1 MDRIYKYNPNISY
14 NPNGGRYLQLITAK
28 NLYIQ
33 NITVAENDGH
43 SDSFHVKFPNVFT
56 NYPLGAVRVED
67 QKFKDWDHYKFTIW
81 QLQLNFVVFCAS
93 SACGVSVEHL
103 NAKEP
108 MIRSIYRF
116 HVYYHIRRILKILE
130 IPLPYENS
138 FNQYNNPYNHEKFI
152 GICSEYGVSNDLTKW
167 RKQKYFSTWQSR
179 AWETGKPGMSNINEN
194 SFSRWIIE
202 KSDGLTM
209 LGLQKLSGSVR
220 HDAYL
225 ILTSQTSTRGPI
237 VGIESRNLDAQHTF
251 LNTFENIVNRRVN
264 ISEDI
269 RRFQKTLQYAR
280 SKVDYVIGEFIYM
293 LPSNMNLQIEKVK
306 DYNNKI
312 LISSPSFKIGTNLK
326 INLDGEQVKLKDKP
340 DVKSKEVEMVKTE
353 PDVKPKVITKPDIK
367 SNKEHKQ
374 DVKPNIELKHDVMLI
389 TTKPD
394 TNKITYE
401 EEKVAL
407 YWELQLYLQYGG
419 CSSDLRSICLCH
431 EICVYQDSNTCDKCP
446 QILRQPTNCFLCS
459 IQDP

>member
-1 MDRIYKYNPNISY
+1 MDRIYKYNSSVSY
-14 NPNGGRYLQLITAK
+14 KPNGGTYLQLITAK
-28 NLYIQ
+28 DLYIQ
-33 NITVAENDGH
+33 NVTVAEHDGH
-43 SDSFHVKFPNVFT
+43 SDSFQVKFPNVFT

-81 QLQLNFVVFCAS
+81 QSQLNFAVFCTS

-116 HVYYHIRRILKILE
+116 HVCYHIRRILKILE

-167 RKQKYFSTWQSR
+167 RNQKYFSTWQSR
-179 AWETGKPGMSNINEN
+179 AWETNKPGMSYINEN

-202 KSDGLTM
+202 KSDGLTT
-209 LGLQKLSGSVR
+209 LGIQKLSESVR
-220 HDAYL
+220 DYAYL

-237 VGIESRNLDAQHTF
+237 VGHEARNLDAQRTF

-264 ISEDI
+264 IPEDI
-269 RRFQKTLQYAR
+269 LRFQKTLQYAR
-280 SKVDYVIGEFIYM
+280 SKVDYAIGEFIYM
-293 LPSNMNLQIEKVK
+293 LPSDMNLRIGNVRN
-306 DYNNKI
+306 YNNKI
-312 LISSPSFKIGTNLK
+312 LISSPSFKIGTNIK
-326 INLDGEQVKLKDKP
+326 VNIDGEKDKP
-340 DVKSKEVEMVKTE
+340 DVKSKEVEMIKTE
-353 PDVKPKVITKPDIK
+353 PDVKPKVITKPNIMLNEKHKQDVKPVIK
-367 SNKEHKQ
+367 PNKEHKQ
-374 DVKPNIELKHDVMLI
+374 DVKPNRPDIKQNRS
-389 TTKPD
+389 KPD

-407 YWELQLYLQYGG
+407 VLGTTAVFTVLWMF
-419 CSSDLRSICLCH
+419 
-431 EICVYQDSNTCDKCP
+431 K
-446 QILRQPTNCFLCS
+446 
-459 IQDP
+459 

>member
-1 MDRIYKYNPNISY
+1 MDRIYKYNPDASY
-14 NPNGGRYLQLITAK
+14 KTNGGTYLQLITAK
-28 NLYIQ
+28 DLYIQ
-33 NITVAENDGH
+33 NVTVAEHDGH
-43 SDSFHVKFPNVFT
+43 SDSFQVKFPNVFT

-81 QLQLNFVVFCAS
+81 QSQLNFAVFCAS

-138 FNQYNNPYNHEKFI
+138 FNQYNNPYSHEKFI

-167 RKQKYFSTWQSR
+167 RNQKYFSTWQSR
-179 AWETGKPGMSNINEN
+179 AWETNKPGMSYINEN

-202 KSDGLTM
+202 KSEGLTT
-209 LGLQKLSGSVR
+209 LGLQKLSESVR
-220 HDAYL
+220 DYAYL

-237 VGIESRNLDAQHTF
+237 VGHEARNLDAQRTF

-264 ISEDI
+264 IPEDI
-269 RRFQKTLQYAR
+269 QRFQKTLQYAR
-280 SKVDYVIGEFIYM
+280 SKVDYAIGEFIYM
-293 LPSNMNLQIEKVK
+293 LPSDMNLRIGNVRN
-306 DYNNKI
+306 YNNKI
-312 LISSPSFKIGTNLK
+312 LISSPSFNIGTNLK
-326 INLDGEQVKLKDKP
+326 VNIDDDDTKVAKTDKL
-340 DVKSKEVEMVKTE
+340 DVKH
-353 PDVKPKVITKPDIK
+353 KPDIK
-367 SNKEHKQ
+367 PNKGDKQDVKPVIKPNKEHKQ
-374 DVKPNIELKHDVMLI
+374 DVKPNRPDIKQNIEI
-389 TTKPD
+389 SRSKPD

-407 YWELQLYLQYGG
+407 
-419 CSSDLRSICLCH
+419 
-431 EICVYQDSNTCDKCP
+431 
-446 QILRQPTNCFLCS
+446 ILGTTAVFTVLWMFK
-459 IQDP
+459 